1 MTGSKMA
8 SLASGLLA
16 RKGEARPAT
25 RRPFV
30 AKTTIALLPVAGT
43 ARAFNDDIDSPD
55 QGGRA
60 HAGSPPAI
68 VRQLDRLARAF
79 LPPAEAG
86 CADHPRVAFTLRLDH
101 ERHLRLRLARAITHH
116 SGQRIVTQ
124 ALDEYLARLGSSVAA
139 ADIASAFPEP
149 DPLEARPKA
158 GLTAAQGEARVR
170 LFTDIADFLA
180 ERPRTT

>member
-25 RRPFV
+25 RRAFV

-43 ARAFNDDIDSPD
+43 ARAFNDDIDCPG
-55 QGGRA
+55 QVGRA
-60 HAGSPPAI
+60 QAGSGSAI
-68 VRQLDRLARAF
+68 VRQLERLARAF
-79 LPPAEAG
+79 APPAEADRS
-86 CADHPRVAFTLRLDH
+86 DHARVAFTLRLDH
-101 ERHLRLRLARAITHH
+101 DRHLRLRLARAITHH

-124 ALDEYLARLGSSVAA
+124 ALDEYLARLGSSVGA

-149 DPLEARPKA
+149 DALEAKASA
-158 GLTAAQGEARVR
+158 GLTPAQGEARVR

-180 ERPRTT
+180 ERPRTA